1 MTWTLLAVLL
11 LFILAISR
19 LARRRRVAAPGDTL
33 RMEVGRI
40 SGKEKRAALD
50 AATGML
56 RLLVVNTL
64 LRGRQAGP
72 GQVVS
77 KGPNAPGS
85 PSAG

>member
-56 RLLVVNTL
+56 R
-64 LRGRQAGP
+64 
-72 GQVVS
+72 
-77 KGPNAPGS
+77 
-85 PSAG
+85 